1 MAFWQGLSVDEECQ
15 VFGTEKFL
23 CHGMKVFR
31 CQPVYLLVQTV
42 QVACPVIMQERLSHG
57 QRHVFKVVVRD
68 AYLAFD
74 LPFGGFQRM
83 GSQRGFGQPPL
94 GLDPAAIGLTVGSE
108 NSAVA
113 LAGC

>member
-1 MAFWQGLSVDEECQ
+1 MALCRGLSVDEECQ
-15 VFGTEKFL
+15 VFGTEKLL

-31 CQPVYLLVQTV
+31 RQPVYLLVQTV

-83 GSQRGFGQPPL
+83 GSNGASASRRSSFSTSRRQRV
-94 GLDPAAIGLTVGSE
+94 TS
-108 NSAVA
+108 
-113 LAGC
+113 